1 MLINKKKNN
10 IVFCAKIEHIEL
22 NFDFV
27 RDQVCS
33 KQLVTQFLSSRVQLA
48 NALTK
53 PLPAIKTQTSAKQ
66 S

>member
-1 MLINKKKNN
+1 M
-10 IVFCAKIEHIEL
+10 FCTKIDHIEL